1 MSQLKTKTQIPNAQ
15 QIAGKINDNFNGY
28 PTLAMALIELIRDED
43 LPDATVAHLYRG
55 ISKIKHSSAPSVKR
69 YDNTSSWLPS
79 C

>member
-1 MSQLKTKTQIPNAQ
+1 MSQLKTKTQIPNVQ
-15 QIAGKINDNFNGY
+15 HIAGKINRNFNGF
-28 PTLAMALIELIRDED
+28 PTLAMALIDLIRDDD

-55 ISKIKHSSAPSVKR
+55 IRKIKHSSASSVKQ